1 MALSVVVCMNQ
12 SPKQAVAFL
21 ARKEGEHLPPLRE
34 DVVGGV
40 ALPRKVGRLLLQAEQ
55 IMMHGSKGAH

>member
-1 MALSVVVCMNQ
+1 MNQ
-12 SPKQAVAFL
+12 SPNQTVAFL

-55 IMMHGSKGAH
+55 IMMHGSKGVH